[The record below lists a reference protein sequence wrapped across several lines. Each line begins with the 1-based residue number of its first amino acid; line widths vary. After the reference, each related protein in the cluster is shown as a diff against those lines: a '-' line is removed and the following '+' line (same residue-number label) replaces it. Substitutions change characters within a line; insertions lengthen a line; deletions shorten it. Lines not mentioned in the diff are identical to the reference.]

1 MTNNPSQKL
10 AVTLWNYKGGV
21 GKSTISLIL
30 AEIAA
35 TQGLHTLAIDI
46 DEQQNL
52 AEALMLTASMFPNLE
67 VRTNLAPVFAQED
80 FDFFIIDT
88 HPTKNDSI
96 KQALEFADIVLVPT
110 LSDFL
115 SIVNLRSVFDYITS
129 SGVGAGQIAIVKN
142 CSNKL
147 KTSSEIESILDE
159 QGYPSAG
166 RLPRNNTIVR
176 NIAAGNRWDRSLTA
190 SQRTPFLALY
200 SNLWEAFSSMCAGNF
215 TNLWR

>member
-52 AEALMLTASMFPNLE
+52 AEALN
-67 VRTNLAPVFAQED
+67 
-80 FDFFIIDT
+80 
-88 HPTKNDSI
+88 
-96 KQALEFADIVLVPT
+96 
-110 LSDFL
+110 
-115 SIVNLRSVFDYITS
+115 
-129 SGVGAGQIAIVKN
+129 
-142 CSNKL
+142 
-147 KTSSEIESILDE
+147 
-159 QGYPSAG
+159 
-166 RLPRNNTIVR
+166 
-176 NIAAGNRWDRSLTA
+176 LTA